1 MMMRAWQEE
10 WDDSTVSSN
19 VSRMR
24 MQSRIEAT
32 TRRERALAYAFSQQ
46 LRSCGGGGGG
56 TTKKRAARSDQAEY
70 NVGWSWLERW
80 MATRQASS
88 EASADDCMSKNAAD
102 AGSTAAAAGG
112 RRVIVV
118 RRRHDLG
125 AGAGEEKE
133 SCGSNDVSV
142 VSFDGSSGSL
152 SCYKPGSKSRLR
164 GGGWSLPRRK
174 VVSSDHRLHAGSHKV
189 INQSN
194 KQINRVTLRIN
205 LCKLLLH

>member
-1 MMMRAWQEE
+1 
-10 WDDSTVSSN
+10 
-19 VSRMR
+19 
-24 MQSRIEAT
+24 
-32 TRRERALAYAFSQQ
+32 
-46 LRSCGGGGGG
+46 
-56 TTKKRAARSDQAEY
+56 
-70 NVGWSWLERW
+70 

-125 AGAGEEKE
+125 AGAGEEE

-164 GGGWSLPRRK
+164 GGGRSLPRRK
-174 VVSSDHRLHAGSHKV
+174 VASSDHRLHARSHKV
-189 INQSN
+189 SKKVHRRDQEQEREEAAAEAYDGNQPP
-194 KQINRVTLRIN
+194 TDY
-205 LCKLLLH
+205 